1 MSLYSLVNY
10 DAINETKHTDS
21 RMKKVRC
28 KLVIYTPINECYF
41 YKVICNFKKKK
52 CFCRLWYNQACL
64 DWEGSELMRLQS
76 NANFWQLEI

>member
-41 YKVICNFKKKK
+41 YKVICNF
-52 CFCRLWYNQACL
+52 
-64 DWEGSELMRLQS
+64 
-76 NANFWQLEI
+76 